1 VFGVTMNDH
10 KKPGQRAIIIGR
22 VSSDAQ
28 RDNYS
33 IGTQVRA
40 ALAYVKAH
48 GYGLTGDKW
57 VDPDS
62 GRDTEAGIGLQAY
75 VDDYT
80 SLELSRP
87 GLDAA
92 IAFLETSGYDVAVIH
107 ALDRLARDPYIRRT
121 LELEFERRGARVEYV
136 LGNYENSPEGEVR
149 KDMDA
154 TFAKWENA
162 KRVERCLRGKRG
174 KAESGLFVAGK
185 APYGYTVDQDAA
197 GGLAIFQAQADVV
210 VRIFEMY
217 VNEGQSIR
225 SLAADLQRRQ
235 VFNHSGSTEWGKTSI
250 ARILANETYA
260 GLNYYNKWRR
270 SGRKLK
276 PRPRSEWIAIP
287 VSPII
292 DRDTFEAAQSR
303 LAGNRQALRR
313 QPKRFYLLG
322 GMIRCTACERQ
333 YVSGAQAAGKQRR
346 AVDALYYRH
355 RKSQGDCLCRQFSA
369 RVLEPEVWQTL
380 VTALNDPDKLRRGYV
395 ASVAR
400 QQDAQVKTRAH
411 LEQLERGRAKQEQK
425 LENLAAMY
433 VDPDMKMSKTEYLR
447 QKALID
453 LELAE
458 VNVKA
463 ERASTELAKVP
474 TAQSVEA
481 FDRFT
486 AAIRRRLKANRA
498 PTNDQKR
505 QLMELLHVTVWIA
518 PDGGRRVDGWFAVEN
533 EQPGVGLLAQ
543 PLGCCGCRPRPPPAR
558 A

>member
-1 VFGVTMNDH
+1 MSEH
-10 KKPGQRAIIIGR
+10 MAHAQRAVIIGR

-40 ALAYVKAH
+40 ALAYIKTC

-57 VDPDS
+57 VDPDT
-62 GRDTEAGIGLQAY
+62 GYDTEPGTGVQAY

-87 GLDAA
+87 ALDAA
-92 IAFLETSGYDVAVIH
+92 IAYLETTGFDVAVIH
-107 ALDRLARDPYIRRT
+107 ALDRLARDQYIRR
-121 LELEFERRGARVEYV
+121 ELEIEFEKRGARVEYV

-174 KAESGLFVAGK
+174 KAESGLFVAGT
-185 APYGYTVDQDAA
+185 APYGYCIDQDAA
-197 GGLAIFQAQADVV
+197 GGLAVVPAQANVV
-210 VRIFEMY
+210 ARIFEMY
-217 VNEGQSIR
+217 VNEGKSIR
-225 SLAADLQRRQ
+225 SIAADLSQRQ
-235 VFNHSGSTEWGKTSI
+235 VINHSGSTAWGKTTI

-270 SGRKLK
+270 LGRRKLVA
-276 PRPRSEWIAIP
+276 RPQSEWIAIP

-292 DRDTFEAAQSR
+292 DRVTFDAAQSR
-303 LAGNRQALRR
+303 LADNRQTMRR
-313 QPKRFYLLG
+313 KPKRFYLLG
-322 GMIRCTACERQ
+322 GMIRCTRCERP
-333 YVSGAQAAGKQRR
+333 YVSGAQKAGKYGH
-346 AVDALYYRH
+346 AVDALFYRH
-355 RKSQGDCLCRQFSA
+355 RKADGGCLGRQMSA
-369 RVLEPEVWQTL
+369 RLLEPDVWRTL
-380 VTALNDPDKLRRGYV
+380 VTALNDAETLRQGYI
-395 ASVAR
+395 ASVER
-400 QQDAQVKTRAH
+400 QQEANARARAH
-411 LEQLERGRAKQEQK
+411 LEQLERGRAKQERK

-433 VDPDMKMSKTEYLR
+433 IDPDMAMSKTEYLR

-453 LELAE
+453 QELAD
-458 VNVKA
+458 VNVKV
-463 ERASTELAKVP
+463 ERARAELAKVP
-474 TAQSVEA
+474 TAESVEA

-486 AAIRRRLKANRA
+486 DAIRKRIGANRE
-498 PTNDQKR
+498 PTGQQKR

-518 PDGGRRVDGWFAVEN
+518 PDGGHRVDGWFSAET
-533 EQPGVGLLAQ
+533 EPTGSGLLSQ
-543 PLGCCGCRPRPPPAR
+543 PSTRYGRRPPPLPAR